1 LRRRQEGR
9 RRTQAH
15 ASAWAFFAQK
25 ETHRSGFKGS
35 GPERHLPKEQ
45 ISGQAKLYTPL
56 KIGSRQDQQNINT
69 KTTGNHAAAGFLR
82 MLTIDQYFI
91 NNTSISIAYN
101 FL

>member
-1 LRRRQEGR
+1 MG
-9 RRTQAH
+9 
-15 ASAWAFFAQK
+15 FFCAK

-35 GPERHLPKEQ
+35 GPEHLPKEQ
-45 ISGQAKLYTPL
+45 ISGQAKLYTPPL